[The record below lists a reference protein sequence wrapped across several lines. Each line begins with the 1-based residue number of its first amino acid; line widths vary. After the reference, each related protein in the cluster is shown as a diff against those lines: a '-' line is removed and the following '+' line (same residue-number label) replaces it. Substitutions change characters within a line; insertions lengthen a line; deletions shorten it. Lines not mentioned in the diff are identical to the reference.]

1 MNVWA
6 MDDGFRAWIRELEAI
21 ISTEFKGIELGG
33 VEIEFEG
40 KLLFPPH
47 WRQLYDEGLSPRQA
61 WNKRKE

>member
-6 MDDGFRAWIRELEAI
+6 MDDGFRVWIRDLEAI
-21 ISTEFKGIELGG
+21 IDAEFEGVELGG
-33 VEIEFEG
+33 IQFRGLSVM
-40 KLLFPPH
+40 PWH